1 MKGDK
6 LSEYLKEF
14 LIESKGRNALIYEE
28 VSKLVDMMK
37 KEAKSNNIIY
47 SVPIDEIDI
56 LKNYLPFRMN
66 IQKKIGSIEF
76 EGREFD
82 NNGNLIK
89 IVYWFKYKSEVIELK
104 KPFDIF
110 GYYLNKRDMNG
121 YNKLFDMSAFFNDKS
136 IMDYANKIRKLI
148 SDTKNTGDE
157 LGWDDVGNID
167 SDNAHYLGIHKGEP
181 YKYSWF
187 EDLYDDNDELVK
199 TKRMTNYKLPNR
211 NKIST
216 MIHK

>member
-89 IVYWFKYKSEVIELK
+89 VVYWFKYKSEVIELK

-167 SDNAHYLGIHKGEP
+167 SDDAYYLGIRKGEP

-187 EDLYDDNDELVK
+187 EDVYDDNDELVK

>member
-14 LIESKGRNALIYEE
+14 LIESKGRNTLIYEE

-37 KEAKSNNIIY
+37 KEAKSHNFIY
-47 SVPIDEIDI
+47 NFPINEINI
-56 LKNYLPFRMN
+56 LKPYLPFRFN
-66 IQKKIGSIEF
+66 IQRQIGGIEF
-76 EGREFD
+76 DAKEFD

-89 IVYWFKYKSEVIELK
+89 VVYLFKYKSEVIELK
-104 KPFDIF
+104 KPFDLF

-121 YNKLFDMSAFFNDKS
+121 YDNLFDMSAFFNDKS

-148 SDTKNTGDE
+148 SDTKNKGDE
-157 LGWDDVGNID
+157 LSWDDVGDID
-167 SDNAHYLGIHKGEP
+167 SDDAHYLGIHKGEP

-187 EDLYDDNDELVK
+187 EDVYDDNDELVK
-199 TKRMTNYKLPNR
+199 TKRRTTYKLPNR
-211 NKIST
+211 DKIST
-216 MIHK
+216 ITHK